1 MTELPDEIWELIKQF
16 TFNWKKTHMK
26 KLNFVNNFIKN
37 QKFGE
42 PIYKRWTYF
51 QPWLNTNEII
61 DDEYGGDENHP
72 YAPPPNLERTSVM
85 SWSKE
90 DYYIGG
96 HGRSV
101 GWWCG
106 YGWCKFN
113 WRDKNVVK

>member
-42 PIYKRWTYF
+42 PIYERWTPPPPLW
-51 QPWLNTNEII
+51 QNTNDII
-61 DDEYGGDENHP
+61 RTEYLNRPDWSP
-72 YAPPPNLERTSVM
+72 RPNLPLTCITWNV
-85 SWSKE
+85 K
-90 DYYIGG
+90 GTG
-96 HGRSV
+96 